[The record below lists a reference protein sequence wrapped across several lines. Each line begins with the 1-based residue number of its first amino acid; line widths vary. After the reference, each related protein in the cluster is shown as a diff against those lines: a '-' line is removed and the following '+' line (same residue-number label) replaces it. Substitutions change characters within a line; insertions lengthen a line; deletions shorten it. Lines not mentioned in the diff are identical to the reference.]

1 MSKRIGMFMA
11 AVLLIGGM
19 VLSYSKPSVSYDN
32 TAPKE
37 QLITKT
43 YTSAQIAEMMEQING
58 RAYGQREFL
67 KAYDVECLRKFRRGY
82 YAVFEREDGKG
93 VYVFLDSDFVPI
105 ADAVLIA
112 DSFKTRAELL
122 SFASDVRTRAEV
134 MAFDPTTLFPF
145 SGRNA
150 SIHQAVEGIV
160 LIDYESADA
169 DGREIPWDEEKVRG
183 ARFVEE
189 AALLRAGEELNV
201 PYILGVDKR
210 E

>member
-1 MSKRIGMFMA
+1 
-11 AVLLIGGM
+11 
-19 VLSYSKPSVSYDN
+19 
-32 TAPKE
+32 
-37 QLITKT
+37 
-43 YTSAQIAEMMEQING
+43 
-58 RAYGQREFL
+58 
-67 KAYDVECLRKFRRGY
+67 
-82 YAVFEREDGKG
+82 
-93 VYVFLDSDFVPI
+93 
-105 ADAVLIA
+105 
-112 DSFKTRAELL
+112 
-122 SFASDVRTRAEV
+122 

-150 SIHQAVEGIV
+150 SVHQVVEGIV

-169 DGREIPWDEEKVRG
+169 DGREIPWNEAKVTE